1 MIIAAV
7 VVLAI
12 YSYKDF
18 IDNIY
23 LVISLLLLI
32 GGIFTHILVNK
43 HIEEWQNKSGK
54 QFVSAINRMF
64 FPL

>member
-1 MIIAAV
+1 MKYLIKNLGVLMIIAAV

-12 YSYKDF
+12 YSFKDF

-32 GGIFTHILVNK
+32 GGIFAHILINK
-43 HIEEWQNKSGK
+43 HVED
-54 QFVSAINRMF
+54 
-64 FPL
+64 

>member
-1 MIIAAV
+1 MKYLIKNLGVLMIIAAV

-32 GGIFTHILVNK
+32 GGIFAHILLNK
-43 HIEEWQNKSGK
+43 HIED
-54 QFVSAINRMF
+54 
-64 FPL
+64 